1 MGKGARLTLVSRQ
14 KEIEGEKMLKSNFSL
29 QHCARGGES
38 TRTTAAALVGRE
50 RTLLRRLGRTVPR
63 RTPPRSLR

>member
-29 QHCARGGES
+29 QHVRARGGEHAYDS
-38 TRTTAAALVGRE
+38 SGIGRSGTHAAAASGSDC
-50 RTLLRRLGRTVPR
+50 PA
-63 RTPPRSLR
+63 